1 MNQGR
6 KPEYTQEVAD
16 EICDRLA
23 EGESLRTICADD
35 HLPSRSTIM
44 LWAAKDRRLKAE
56 GKESPYHGFSDQYEL
71 ACEARMLYHADEL
84 LDIAD
89 DSTNDYMEK
98 TNNDG
103 STYEALNAENI
114 QRSRLRVDTRKWLL
128 SKMLPRYADKQA
140 VEHTS
145 PDGSMSPTRI
155 EITSPDSNDDG

>member
-6 KPEYTQEVAD
+6 KPEYKQEVAD

-56 GKESPYHGFSDQYEL
+56 GKESPYDGFSDQYEL

-128 SKMLPRYADKQA
+128 SKMLPRYADKQQID
-140 VEHTS
+140 HTTAGEAMQPNQIILTG
-145 PDGSMSPTRI
+145 PDDQ
-155 EITSPDSNDDG
+155 DS